1 MTRPPHVC
9 PNKGCRGYA
18 LGSDDEQEGAQH
30 HRRRGDEALVGAP
43 KLLRSKSRKIDP
55 PVLHPRI
62 TETPNFPHAFRRF
75 TSCSPIEEF
84 LRKAPTTR
92 MFQQMCPRFRERREL
107 PRRHCRVRKV
117 EEKVLSFVS
126 PDRIRIPTTLGG

>member
-1 MTRPPHVC
+1 MGRRRGAAEEELMTRPQHVC

-30 HRRRGDEALVGAP
+30 HRRRSDEALVVAQAAS
-43 KLLRSKSRKIDP
+43 LESAQKIDP
-55 PVLHPRI
+55 PPLHPRI

-84 LRKAPTTR
+84 LRKAPTTS
-92 MFQQMCPRFRERREL
+92 MFQQMCPLFRERREL
-107 PRRHCRVRKV
+107 DPA
-117 EEKVLSFVS
+117 
-126 PDRIRIPTTLGG
+126 PDRT